1 VSLGTAGKLS
11 TSDSSVTRGHLGLS
25 WGVAERHSRDDYVN
39 AAMRIVLNEG
49 FEALTAKSL
58 GEHMG
63 VDPSA
68 MYRQF
73 HNKDALLVAIFD
85 RLANDFETDLPQA
98 CTPRSQ
104 IERQVLVVR
113 NFFLK
118 FPDLA
123 GILSQADTVPPA
135 TLAAA
140 EIILNALKE
149 LGYQGREL
157 VVAYQAIE
165 NIVVG
170 TSAFE
175 TSGSPHHWDIRNSRY
190 RMMGYDAFREVA
202 QGADSVAALANEAFN
217 LALNSILDHIERNA
231 PINQT

>member
-1 VSLGTAGKLS
+1 MT
-11 TSDSSVTRGHLGLS
+11 
-25 WGVAERHSRDDYVN
+25 ERHSRDDYVN

-104 IERQVLVVR
+104 IERQVFVVR

-123 GILSQADTVPPA
+123 GILSQADTAPRA
-135 TLAAA
+135 MLAAA

-175 TSGSPHHWDIRNSRY
+175 TSGSPHHWEIRNNRY
-190 RMMGYDAFREVA
+190 RMMGYDAFREAA
-202 QGADSVAALANEAFN
+202 QGADSVATLANDAFN
-217 LALNSILDHIERNA
+217 LGFISLLDLIERNA